1 MKKIGLCVILAALS
15 LAFGCSTKG
24 EYVAVEGAPVI
35 EAGALFSPGE
45 ITDSTGFKFP
55 EGETDTVELGV
66 AMREALEKALREK
79 GAYGGGAPWTVNVDL
94 VDYAPG
100 NAFARWLLPGAGAT
114 RLKAVA
120 TVVDSEGARVATVP
134 VERSIGFGGAYTIGA
149 WRYVFDEVAQ
159 QIVRLLTGGKL
170 SGS

>member
-1 MKKIGLCVILAALS
+1 MRKIGLCVIFAAL
-15 LAFGCSTKG
+15 LFTFGCSTKG
-24 EYVAVEGAPVI
+24 EYVAVQGAPAI

-55 EGETDTVELGV
+55 EGETDTVDLRE

-79 GAYGGGAPWTVNVDL
+79 GAIGDGSPWTVNVDL

-100 NAFARWLLPGAGAT
+100 NAFARWLMPGAGAT
-114 RLKAVA
+114 KLKAVA
-120 TVVDSEGARVATVP
+120 TVVDSEGSRVATIP
-134 VERSIGFGGAYTIGA
+134 VERSIGFGGAYTVGA
-149 WRYVFDEVAQ
+149 WRYVFDDVARE
-159 QIVRLLTGGKL
+159 IVRLLTGGPP